1 MNYDNNKKAERQIAK
16 RCEKLMAS
24 HNRSIPSKKL
34 RSIEGETNFS
44 EEINEYLK
52 NGGRVTKFASRFAE
66 GYNAKFANLHTTS
79 VTGED
84 DQEQSSYYAG
94 VGLYF
99 RSGSDS
105 YQE

>member
-1 MNYDNNKKAERQIAK
+1 MNYDNNKKTDLQIAK

-24 HNRSIPSKKL
+24 VNKSNSSKKL

-66 GYNAKFANLHTTS
+66 GYNTKFANLHTTTL
-79 VTGED
+79 TGED

-99 RSGSDS
+99 RSSSDS
-105 YQE
+105 Y